1 MSIVFNDNIENRT
14 PKALDDQTG
23 VFEGGIWRPWNSI
36 LEAVESDKLNIAYR
50 NIGLTIC
57 ITVDGVTTEYW
68 WRDGINNDQL
78 VRKESNSGQYF
89 NITDANFELDKRT
102 YYNPDLVTM
111 DYTVEYAGN
120 QLGGG
125 SWDKGL
131 MLEGS
136 EYERLSTGGF
146 VLLLPYEANVGDV
159 FQIANVSNS
168 LVDNSDKQST
178 SQKNQPNG
186 YAGLDANGK
195 VLESLI
201 TGNKAYIDNKDA
213 VLQTQI
219 NDMIATIVESWTEVI
234 YFTYDGTNN
243 VISLTFTPKKI
254 GVSFFVSQTILN
266 PFYDYY
272 YENNT
277 MVLRPSS
284 LTIGVEYHLIT
295 QYFK

>member
-57 ITVDGVTTEYW
+57 ITVEGVTTEYW
-68 WRDGINNDQL
+68 WRDGINDDQL

-201 TGNKAYIDNKDA
+201 TGNKAYIDNKDT

-254 GVSFFVSQTILN
+254 GVSFFVSETILN